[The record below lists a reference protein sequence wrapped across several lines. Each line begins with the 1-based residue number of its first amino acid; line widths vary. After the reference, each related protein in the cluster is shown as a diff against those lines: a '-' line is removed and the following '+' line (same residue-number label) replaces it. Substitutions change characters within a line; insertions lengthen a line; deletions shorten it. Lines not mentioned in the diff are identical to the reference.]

1 MTEHAGESHD
11 GEARGS
17 VVVVTGL
24 SGAGRSTAL
33 SALEDLGFYCV
44 DNLPPSAFAPCL
56 EACARDRLQRV
67 AIGIDVRVRAF
78 LDGTLAAIDEVRRD
92 DSRSFQLLFLDASD
106 ATLQARFSATRR
118 PHPLRAQEPDGSI
131 GVLDGIQIERQR
143 LAPLRANASVVIDTS
158 SLTVHELRHRIIEL
172 FRDGDSKSRGMV
184 TRFVSFGFKYG
195 APSDVDMMFDVR
207 FLHNPYFIP
216 SLRPFSGL
224 DEPVRDFVRDNP
236 IAQSFVEQTE
246 QLLSFLLPQYQKEGK
261 SYFTVGIGCTGGRHR
276 SVATAEWLGERL
288 SARHGVAL
296 KVEHRDISR
305 FRSDGEP
312 SSTTNP
318 DGGSE
323 GGGKL

>member
-1 MTEHAGESHD
+1 MTESTETI
-11 GEARGS
+11 RGS

-33 SALEDLGFYCV
+33 SALEDLGFFCV

-92 DSRSFQLLFLDASD
+92 ASRQFQLLFLDASD

-118 PHPLRAQEPDGSI
+118 PHPLRAQEDGSI
-131 GVLDGIQIERQR
+131 GVLDGIQIERRR
-143 LAPLRANASVVIDTS
+143 LAPLRANASVVVDTS

-172 FRDGDSKSRGMV
+172 FRDGNSHKRGMAA
-184 TRFVSFGFKYG
+184 RFVSFGFKYG

-216 SLRPFSGL
+216 ELRPFSGL
-224 DEPVRDFVRDNP
+224 DEPVRNFVRENP
-236 IAQSFVEQTE
+236 TAQTFVTQAE
-246 QLLSFLLPQYQKEGK
+246 QLLSFLLPQYEKEGK
-261 SYFTVGIGCTGGRHR
+261 SYFTLGIGCTGGRHR
-276 SVATAEWLGERL
+276 SVATAVWLAERL
-288 SARHGVAL
+288 SQSHSIEP
-296 KVEHRDISR
+296 KVEHRDIAR
-305 FRSDGEP
+305 FRTELEP
-312 SSTTNP
+312 ARSI
-318 DGGSE
+318 GGSDDAPTT
-323 GGGKL
+323 GGHS